1 LNIHLHRRAHLRGD
15 RRYGRPEH
23 SQPSSIEWPGATGSV
38 LGASG
43 RGHRRSSAMVDH
55 KNRHP
60 SQDCRARL
68 PDRHR
73 KRALERT
80 ILPGQERHGR
90 DRDPGLPAPAGG
102 LTSGGRQRAVTSDM
116 ARHIRALCLTQ

>member
-1 LNIHLHRRAHLRGD
+1 VLQVVQRVITRFLLKQAGVKADEADSGALTLIQRFGSAANLNIHLHRRAHLRGD

-68 PDRHR
+68 PYRHM
-73 KRALERT
+73 KR
-80 ILPGQERHGR
+80 GF
-90 DRDPGLPAPAGG
+90 
-102 LTSGGRQRAVTSDM
+102 
-116 ARHIRALCLTQ
+116 